1 MEKFVK
7 NRILILFLLIAT
19 MNLIFSGCYSQ
30 REVTNTD
37 DKKLKISK
45 ILLDN
50 DNIVEFTDDSLGYA
64 YLYNDEIIRIK
75 EDGEQEVIPLSSV
88 KTMYSEEFD
97 IHKTIWFGIGCAA
110 ILYLLVLDL
119 FATSL
124 DGNSFGG

>member
-7 NRILILFLLIAT
+7 NRILISLLLIAI

-30 REVTNTD
+30 REVTNTND
-37 DKKLKISK
+37 EELKISK

-50 DNIVEFTDDSLGYA
+50 DKFVEFTDDSLGYA
-64 YLYNDEIIRIK
+64 YLYNDEIIRIN

-88 KTMYSEEFD
+88 KSIYSEEFD

-110 ILYLLVLDL
+110 ILYLLFLGL
-119 FATSL
+119 FAISL